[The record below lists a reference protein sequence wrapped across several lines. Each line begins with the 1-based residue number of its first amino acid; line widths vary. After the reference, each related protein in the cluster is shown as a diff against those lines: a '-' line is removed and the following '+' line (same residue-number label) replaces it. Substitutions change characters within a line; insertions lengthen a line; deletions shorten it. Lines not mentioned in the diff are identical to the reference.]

1 MTPYHIAE
9 PYPDGSTDADILR
22 EPERNTWALP
32 RRESVST
39 PAGMRDLTHED
50 YPAFQSASIKHIA
63 NVEVDFSNNLHWQD
77 LDIDIEFDALENPEK
92 YPLVY
97 I

>member
-1 MTPYHIAE
+1 MKTKNSVEVTNISPF
-9 PYPDGSTDADILR
+9 GLWILLNDK
-22 EPERNTWALP
+22 EYFISN
-32 RRESVST
+32 
-39 PAGMRDLTHED
+39 ED

-63 NVEVDFSNNLHWQD
+63 NVEVDFSNNLHWQE

-97 I
+97 R